1 MKTVQVKRE
10 LIEEVIAQLQGAQSD
25 SYVEYT
31 EEIIDELKVVL
42 KQHHKEQTRV
52 REYVYLRA
60 DQHTSVDTAVMQASE
75 HFDMSIEDV
84 QAILYKADMRGDNE

>member
-25 SYVEYT
+25 SYVEST

-42 KQHHKEQTRV
+42 KQHDKEQRQEET
-52 REYVYLRA
+52 
-60 DQHTSVDTAVMQASE
+60 T
-75 HFDMSIEDV
+75 
-84 QAILYKADMRGDNE
+84 